1 MCGTCGCDDPSVMGA
16 PARPRLAA
24 RPAASVRLARPLAA
38 AAAPARGAA
47 PTLPP
52 SVLADELVVR
62 ALAPDLGQGPAP
74 TDGHGRLVHV
84 ERNILDKNDRLAGE
98 NRRRFADAGVFVV
111 NLMSSPGSGKTTLLV
126 ETLRRLAG
134 AVPTAVIEGDQHTAI
149 DAARIRATGTRAVQL
164 NTGRAC
170 HLDAGMVRH
179 ALDALGALEPGYLF
193 VENVGNLVCPASFDL
208 GEGARVVVASIA
220 EGEDKPLKYPH
231 MFSIADLVV
240 VSKVDLAPAL
250 EFPLEALREN
260 VARVAPHA
268 ELLEVSSRTGAG
280 LELWLEWLVRARAAA
295 AVVEAHVEAH
305 VGPPPAL
312 ARRGEG

>member
-1 MCGTCGCDDPSVMGA
+1 MGA

-74 TDGHGRLVHV
+74 TDGHGRLVPG
-84 ERNILDKNDRLAGE
+84 ERHILATNDRL
-98 NRRRFADAGVFVV
+98 ADAGVFVV